1 MMQYE
6 KILMAGSWF
15 CTAVASV
22 ITDITQVLGLVV
34 IVLNLVMSI
43 INTVVPLIRK
53 AKADGKV
60 TIDEVIEIAE
70 EVTDVIED
78 GKEMLEKTEAEQN
91 GKSN

>member
-6 KILMAGSWF
+6 KILMTGSWF
-15 CTAVASV
+15 CTAFVSI

-34 IVLNLVMSI
+34 IILNLVMSI

-60 TIDEVIEIAE
+60 TIDEVIDIAE